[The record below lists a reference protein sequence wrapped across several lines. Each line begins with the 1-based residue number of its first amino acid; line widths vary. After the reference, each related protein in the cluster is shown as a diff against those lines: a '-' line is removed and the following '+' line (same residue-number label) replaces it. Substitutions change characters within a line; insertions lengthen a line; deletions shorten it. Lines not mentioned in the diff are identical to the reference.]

1 MNDTALPHQQT
12 IQQQFDPQ
20 AQAYLGSA
28 VHAQG
33 PDLAHAQ
40 RLVAEHLP
48 AASARVLDI
57 GCGAGHLAFALAP
70 HVKQVTAADPSPGML
85 ATVQHAARARG
96 LHNID
101 TVRAQADA
109 LPFDDAH
116 FCAVVTRYSA
126 HHWTAL
132 EASLREMY
140 RVIKPGGWL
149 MVIDILGDEDALV
162 DTHLQAMELL
172 RDRSHVRNRSA
183 SQWRRLL
190 AEAGF
195 DVQQQEHWPVRL
207 EFASWVARMRT
218 PALQGDAIR
227 ALQQGAPEEVQ
238 QALHIEANGSFTART
253 GLLWARR
260 GA

>member
-1 MNDTALPHQQT
+1 MNDAALPHQQT

-85 ATVQHAARARG
+85 ATVRQAAQARG
-96 LHNID
+96 LDNID
-101 TVRAQADA
+101 TVQARADA
-109 LPFDDAH
+109 LPFYDAH

-132 EASLREMY
+132 EASLREMH

-149 MVIDILGDEDALV
+149 MVIDILGAEDALA

-172 RDRSHVRNRSA
+172 RDRSHVRNWSA
-183 SQWRRLL
+183 SQWRMLM

-195 DVQQQEHWPVRL
+195 DVQAQDHWPVRL

-218 PALQGDAIR
+218 PALQEDAIR
-227 ALQQGAPEEVQ
+227 ALQQGAPKEVQ
-238 QALHIEANGSFTART
+238 QALHIAADGSFTART

-260 GA
+260 SA

>member
-1 MNDTALPHQQT
+1 MNDAALPHQQT

-109 LPFDDAH
+109 LPFDDAY

-132 EASLREMY
+132 EASLREMH

-149 MVIDILGDEDALV
+149 TVIDILGHEDALV

-183 SQWRRLL
+183 SQWRALL
-190 AEAGF
+190 GDAGF
-195 DVQQQEHWPVRL
+195 DVQAHEQWPLRL

-218 PALQGDAIR
+218 PALQIEAIR
-227 ALQQGAPEEVQ
+227 ALQQGAPQEVS
-238 QALHIEANGSFTART
+238 QALHIEADGSFTART
-253 GLLWARR
+253 GLLWVRR